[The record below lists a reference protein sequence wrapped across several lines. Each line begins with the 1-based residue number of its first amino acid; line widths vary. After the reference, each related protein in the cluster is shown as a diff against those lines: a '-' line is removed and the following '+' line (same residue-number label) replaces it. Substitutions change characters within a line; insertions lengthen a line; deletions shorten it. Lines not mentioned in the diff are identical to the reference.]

1 MGRVVAIDYGLKRV
15 GVAWTDKAQKVAL
28 PVGTFSRQEL
38 LHKIHQWIQNENV
51 ERIVVGYPTRLSG
64 TPTHLTPH
72 VEAFIAELKDKYP
85 TLEIQIQDER
95 LSSVEAEK
103 SYQALGISLPKNK
116 RKAILDSA
124 SAVMILQRHMS
135 RI

>member
-1 MGRVVAIDYGLKRV
+1 MGRIIAIDYGLKRV

-38 LHKIHQWIQNENV
+38 PHKIHQWIQNENV
-51 ERIVVGYPTRLSG
+51 KRIVVGYPIRLLG
-64 TPTHLTPH
+64 TPTHLTPY
-72 VEAFIAELKDKYP
+72 VEAFISELKDKYP